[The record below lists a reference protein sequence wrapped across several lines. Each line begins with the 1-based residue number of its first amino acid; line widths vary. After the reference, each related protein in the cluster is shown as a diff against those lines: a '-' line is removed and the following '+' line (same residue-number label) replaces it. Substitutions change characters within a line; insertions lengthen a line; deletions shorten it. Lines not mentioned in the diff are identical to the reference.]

1 MMRMIV
7 LLMLALVSVASCSV
21 KEDRSDCPARLIL
34 DFKDV
39 DTAVFKSLNLL
50 VTHEGETV
58 FSDSVGADDFTK
70 DYVRDVPHGSLRVN
84 VWAGDG
90 DRVVHEHGV
99 VIPYGCECPPIYM
112 HSFIADTE
120 GELWRETVCLKK
132 NHCRLTVMMEGVEKI
147 PYSLTFKGN
156 VDGYRLDGQP
166 SSGDFSC
173 VAYPAGTRESQALL
187 PRQTDSS
194 LLMEVDDGTSVI
206 KTFAIGEYIASS
218 GYDWTSGNLEDVT
231 IVLDYY
237 ITYVK
242 ITIQEWDK
250 EYVYNITL

>member
-1 MMRMIV
+1 MRKRV
-7 LLMLALVSVASCSV
+7 LLVLALVSVAACSV

-39 DTAVFKSLNLL
+39 DTADFKSLNLL
-50 VTHEGETV
+50 VTHAGENV
-58 FSDSVGADDFTK
+58 FSDIVSADDFAE

-84 VWAGDG
+84 VWASYG
-90 DRVVHEHGV
+90 DRVDHEHGV

-120 GELWRETVCLKK
+120 GELWRETVRLRK
-132 NHCRLTVMMEGVEKI
+132 NHCRLTVMMDGVEKI

-156 VDGYRLDGQP
+156 VDGYRLDGLP

-173 VAYPAGTRESQALL
+173 VAYPSGTSESQALL

-194 LLMEVDDGTSVI
+194 LLMEVDDGTSVT
-206 KTFAIGEYIASS
+206 KTFAIGEYISSS
-218 GYDWTSGNLEDVT
+218 GYDWTAADLEDMT

-237 ITYVK
+237 ITFIK
-242 ITIQEWDK
+242 ITIREWDR

>member
-1 MMRMIV
+1 MMRKIV
-7 LLMLALVSVASCSV
+7 LLMLALVSVAACSV

-39 DTAVFKSLNLL
+39 DTADFKSLNLL
-50 VTHEGETV
+50 VTHAGETV
-58 FSDSVGADDFTK
+58 FSDIVSADDFAE

-84 VWAGDG
+84 VWASYG
-90 DRVVHEHGV
+90 DRVDHERGV

-120 GELWRETVCLKK
+120 GELWRETVRLRK
-132 NHCRLTVMMEGVEKI
+132 NHCRLTVMMDGVEKI

-156 VDGYRLDGQP
+156 VDGYRLDGLP

-173 VAYPAGTRESQALL
+173 VAYPSGTSESQALL

-194 LLMEVDDGTSVI
+194 LLMEVDDGTSVT
-206 KTFAIGEYIASS
+206 KTFAIGEYISSS
-218 GYDWTSGNLEDVT
+218 GYDWTAADLEDMT

-237 ITYVK
+237 ITFIK
-242 ITIQEWDK
+242 ITIREWDR

>member
-1 MMRMIV
+1 MRKIV
-7 LLMLALVSVASCSV
+7 LLMLALVSVAACSV

-39 DTAVFKSLNLL
+39 DTADFKSLNLL
-50 VTHEGETV
+50 VTHAGETV
-58 FSDSVGADDFTK
+58 FSDIVSADDFAE

-84 VWAGDG
+84 VWASYG
-90 DRVVHEHGV
+90 DRVDHERGV

-120 GELWRETVCLKK
+120 GELWRETVRLRK
-132 NHCRLTVMMEGVEKI
+132 NHCRLTVMMDGVEKI

-156 VDGYRLDGQP
+156 VDGYRLDGLP

-173 VAYPAGTRESQALL
+173 VAYPSGTSESQALL

-194 LLMEVDDGTSVI
+194 LLMEVDDGTSVT
-206 KTFAIGEYIASS
+206 KTFAIGEYISSS
-218 GYDWTSGNLEDVT
+218 GYDWTAADLEDMT

-237 ITYVK
+237 ITFIK
-242 ITIQEWDK
+242 ITIREWDR

>member
-1 MMRMIV
+1 MRKIV
-7 LLMLALVSVASCSV
+7 LLMLALVSVAACSV

-39 DTAVFKSLNLL
+39 DTADFKSLNLL
-50 VTHEGETV
+50 VTHAGETV
-58 FSDSVGADDFTK
+58 FSDIVSADDFAE

-120 GELWRETVCLKK
+120 GELWRETVRLRK
-132 NHCRLTVMMEGVEKI
+132 NHCRLTVMMDGVEKI

-173 VAYPAGTRESQALL
+173 VAYPSGTSESQALL

-194 LLMEVDDGTSVI
+194 LLMEVDDGTSVT
-206 KTFAIGEYIASS
+206 KTFAIGEYISSS
-218 GYDWTSGNLEDVT
+218 GYDWTAADLEDMT

-237 ITYVK
+237 ITFIK
-242 ITIQEWDK
+242 ITIREWDR

>member
-1 MMRMIV
+1 MRKIV
-7 LLMLALVSVASCSV
+7 LLVLALVSVAACYV

-39 DTAVFKSLNLL
+39 DTADFKSLNLL
-50 VTHEGETV
+50 VTHAGETV
-58 FSDSVGADDFTK
+58 FSDIVSADDFAE

-84 VWAGDG
+84 VWASYG
-90 DRVVHEHGV
+90 DRVDHEHGV

-120 GELWRETVCLKK
+120 GELWRETVRLRK
-132 NHCRLTVMMEGVEKI
+132 NHCRLTVMMDGVEKI

-156 VDGYRLDGQP
+156 VDGYRLDGLP

-173 VAYPAGTRESQALL
+173 VAYPSGTSESQALL

-194 LLMEVDDGTSVI
+194 LLMEVDDGTSVT
-206 KTFAIGEYIASS
+206 KTFAIGEYISSS
-218 GYDWTSGNLEDVT
+218 GYDWTAADLEDMT

-237 ITYVK
+237 ITFIK
-242 ITIQEWDK
+242 ITIREWDR

>member
-1 MMRMIV
+1 MRKRV
-7 LLMLALVSVASCSV
+7 LLVLALVSVAACSV

-39 DTAVFKSLNLL
+39 DTADFKSLNLL
-50 VTHEGETV
+50 VTHAGETV
-58 FSDSVGADDFTK
+58 FSDIVSADDFAE

-84 VWAGDG
+84 VWASYG
-90 DRVVHEHGV
+90 DRVDHEHGV

-120 GELWRETVCLKK
+120 GELWRETVRLRK
-132 NHCRLTVMMEGVEKI
+132 NHCRLTVMMDGVEKI

-156 VDGYRLDGQP
+156 VDGYRLDGLP

-173 VAYPAGTRESQALL
+173 VAYPSGTSESQALL

-194 LLMEVDDGTSVI
+194 LLMEVDDGTSVT
-206 KTFAIGEYIASS
+206 KTFAIGEYISSS
-218 GYDWTSGNLEDVT
+218 GYDWTAADLEDMT

-237 ITYVK
+237 ITFIK
-242 ITIQEWDK
+242 ITIREWDR

>member
-1 MMRMIV
+1 MRKIV
-7 LLMLALVSVASCSV
+7 LLMLALVSVAACSV

-39 DTAVFKSLNLL
+39 DTADFKSLNLL
-50 VTHEGETV
+50 VTHAGENV
-58 FSDSVGADDFTK
+58 FSDIVSADDFAE

-84 VWAGDG
+84 VWASYG
-90 DRVVHEHGV
+90 DRVDHEHGV

-120 GELWRETVCLKK
+120 GELWRETVRLRK
-132 NHCRLTVMMEGVEKI
+132 NHCRLTVMMDGVEKI

-156 VDGYRLDGQP
+156 VDGYRLDGLP

-173 VAYPAGTRESQALL
+173 VAYPSGTSESQALL

-194 LLMEVDDGTSVI
+194 LLMEVDDGTSVT
-206 KTFAIGEYIASS
+206 KTFAIGEYISSS
-218 GYDWTSGNLEDVT
+218 GYDWTAADLEDMT

-237 ITYVK
+237 ITFIK
-242 ITIQEWDK
+242 ITIREWDR